1 MRKTKHELSDNN
13 RTLLVLGAGAS
24 IGAAK
29 YPIESSYRQRI
40 SKMPSGNNFFHDLFF
55 LGKTDTHG
63 AEYVNSLG
71 LTMEGVNDLIVRAW
85 ALKNNTKHFDP
96 EEWRQ
101 INLEEVFTFLD
112 IGERMYPRGTGYQ
125 RGFKE
130 FKLQLEEFITMFLSV
145 KSEGF
150 HCEHLMHILSRLQP
164 TDSII
169 SFNWDTIADFTV
181 QKSESPLYAGY
192 HDLMKANPLRV
203 SDFVHRG
210 VLLKLHGSLN
220 WFVCPNPQCT
230 LHGKVRLAVRDEK
243 LLRLLEM
250 HKCPMCGN
258 EGKPFIVPPTSQ
270 KFIRHGTVL
279 HKLWLLAREQLQYCR
294 RIVFIGYSFPT
305 TDFYSEWLFR
315 QIYFI
320 EGRLPEIVVVNPEIM
335 KTRSEVSQRY
345 QTIFRGCPIHKFSTL
360 EAFRREGLSLLRT
373 QSKKPTTHSN
383 AATSPADGAG

>member
-1 MRKTKHELSDNN
+1 
-13 RTLLVLGAGAS
+13 
-24 IGAAK
+24 
-29 YPIESSYRQRI
+29 
-40 SKMPSGNNFFHDLFF
+40 
-55 LGKTDTHG
+55 
-63 AEYVNSLG
+63 
-71 LTMEGVNDLIVRAW
+71 
-85 ALKNNTKHFDP
+85 
-96 EEWRQ
+96 
-101 INLEEVFTFLD
+101 
-112 IGERMYPRGTGYQ
+112 
-125 RGFKE
+125 
-130 FKLQLEEFITMFLSV
+130 
-145 KSEGF
+145 
-150 HCEHLMHILSRLQP
+150 
-164 TDSII
+164 
-169 SFNWDTIADFTV
+169 
-181 QKSESPLYAGY
+181 
-192 HDLMKANPLRV
+192 MKANPLRV